1 MFLLVKQCNDELWS
15 VVFCRDIPA
24 LIRKRALIEEFA
36 IYATSSC
43 THIERHPV
51 TNGVSKRSYSW
62 ISAVWVKILK
72 PVQDVPYN
80 VLNA

>member
-1 MFLLVKQCNDELWS
+1 MKQCNDELWP
-15 VVFCRDIPA
+15 VVFCRDISA

-36 IYATSSC
+36 TYATCSC
-43 THIERHPV
+43 TLIERHPV